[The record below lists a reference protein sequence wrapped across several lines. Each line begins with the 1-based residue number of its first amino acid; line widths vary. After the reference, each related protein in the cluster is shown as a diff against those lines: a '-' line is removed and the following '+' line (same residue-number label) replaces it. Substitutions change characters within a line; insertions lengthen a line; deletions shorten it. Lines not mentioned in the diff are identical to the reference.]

1 MVQGRS
7 PEETQEI
14 DTKKV
19 LEQVRLK
26 SEEVD
31 EGTVELNRKAL
42 VELLSDLDGDVVN
55 IDTLD

>member
-7 PEETQEI
+7 PEDTQEI

-19 LEQVRLK
+19 LEQVRST
-26 SEEVD
+26 SEEMDDV
-31 EGTVELNRKAL
+31 TVELNRKAL

>member
-7 PEETQEI
+7 PEDTQEI

-19 LEQVRLK
+19 LEQVRST
-26 SEEVD
+26 SEEMD

-55 IDTLD
+55 IDDI